1 MSVQDVANK
10 VFKHYAGNSGPGE
23 NMYGLAASIARWT
36 WITYSDALK
45 ALEKARNSENNHLKT
60 SEDFI
65 DEI

>member
-1 MSVQDVANK
+1 MSLQDVADK
-10 VFKHYAGNSGPGE
+10 VYKRYGGPEGNLES
-23 NMYGLAASIARWT
+23 LAASISRWT

-45 ALEKARNSENNHLKT
+45 ALGKSRNSENNHLKT